1 MPDPGRA
8 AHQTYRVTLPKRRP
22 EFAPLPWNC
31 DNVTMLN
38 VYFEVRKDVLLDRLP
53 PEYCRSTPAYCR
65 LVITDHRASPIGPFR
80 DAYLALGCRLTMAP
94 AAFVAVSITD
104 NQQALAA
111 GLMERGFPST
121 LGKIEFEAG
130 ITSAHALIA
139 DDDGPLLE
147 LIMPTLQ
154 TIEPSRLAY
163 DHVDAIATREDGAT
177 ELLITKPDMKIDRA
191 AICKNAKIE
200 YPIERDSTWQVLDCR
215 NLVSAQVVRGSRI
228 FAAGTKPS

>member
-8 AHQTYRVTLPKRRP
+8 AHETYRVTLPKRRP
-22 EFAPLPWNC
+22 EFAPLPWSC
-31 DNVTMLN
+31 DSVTMLN

-53 PEYCRSTPAYCR
+53 PEYCRSSPAYCR
-65 LVITDHRASPIGPFR
+65 LVITDHRDSPIGPFR

-94 AAFVAVSITD
+94 AAF
-104 NQQALAA
+104 
-111 GLMERGFPST
+111 FPST